1 MDPRLKLEVPRVGG
15 IDELLPQKDDSAT
28 ILENFTVDP
37 ATGGW
42 DNRIGYEKYFPNA
55 TLYQPF
61 TTEKRIHSLYV
72 WSTHSG
78 ARTYTLFESEN
89 IASARCNLRFTVG
102 NVAGAGQIVDI
113 DRFRRIPTLNEPVTD
128 FEPFGRYLIIVN
140 GHDKPLKWDGEKG
153 NNQIP
158 ALGWESVPGPVSPW
172 TPDIDPLNGALGGLG
187 KGQVQFY
194 GIAAAQ
200 PFSSATN
207 LNSQNSG
214 VPIGF
219 QNTYG
224 LGSKTVNAKNNYR
237 WRVSFVSETGS
248 ESPLSASSEL
258 AKWQTSGAG
267 TQLRQAVLLENLPT
281 GPRGTVARRI
291 YRTKNLGSGVSSDA
305 TSNYYFVAEV
315 KNNVETSYSDSTP
328 DQFLVTL
335 APSET
340 ESVLFPCPGARFAA
354 TFKNCLFLD
363 GGQSDPTRV
372 YFSNPLNPDS
382 FSASDYFDVGVRD
395 GGDITGLFAYY
406 NSLIVFR
413 ESSVE
418 LVRGDPSTGFN
429 VVPFIQGIG
438 CRAINSVTSV
448 PGVGVMFLGND
459 GVYRIFGG
467 LDGGSEVQIEKM
479 TPNLVKTEKRFN
491 SALLARASATYSPKG
506 REWHCYMPVDG
517 EEKPAF
523 GLVYHVDKN
532 TWSTRKDF
540 PISVIA
546 SDQNGELIFGHN
558 TGKPSGLPSTW
569 ETGLFV
575 VSRKRARG
583 YSVVTVPGDPPTQAT
598 QASPPPNA
606 KYRSKWHDMGKAAQ
620 KKFVKYVYLHV
631 MTKGDN
637 TIPLTYYRDFDY
649 TGITSSGEKMQRADH
664 PDQGVFG
671 TAVWDTAVWEDPFY
685 TTIRYPIAQGAAST
699 FAFEFETQNDIVLV
713 GYSLEFGANKTQT
726 IKGKR

>member
-113 DRFRRIPTLNEPVTD
+113 DTFRRIPTLNEPVTD

-140 GHDKPLKWDGEKG
+140 GHDKPLKFDGD
-153 NNQIP
+153 ITRS
-158 ALGWESVPGPVSPW
+158 LGWDTTPGPPNPW
-172 TPDIDPLNGALGGLG
+172 SVDTDDLTKGGDYQNVIIQDDVANKAVVPAGFTDVLGLG
-187 KGQVQFY
+187 Y
-194 GIAAAQ
+194 IED
-200 PFSSATN
+200 
-207 LNSQNSG
+207 SQ
-214 VPIGF
+214 
-219 QNTYG
+219 
-224 LGSKTVNAKNNYR
+224 KNNYK
-237 WRVSFVSETGS
+237 WKVSWISETGS
-248 ESPLSASSEL
+248 ESPLSTASEMVSWTTEP
-258 AKWQTSGAG
+258 ATSSANAAYRNK
-267 TQLRQAVLLENLPT
+267 RQGIYLQGIPLGPT
-281 GPRGTVARRI
+281 GTVARRI
-291 YRTKNLGSGVSSDA
+291 YRTKNLGKGGTTDASSQF
-305 TSNYYFVAEV
+305 YFV
-315 KNNVETSYSDSTP
+315 KNIRNNIDTTYTDYIP

-335 APSET
+335 APST
-340 ESVLFPCPGARFAA
+340 AASVIFPCPGARFAA

-395 GGDITGLFAYY
+395 GGDIMGLFAYY

-467 LDGGSEVQIEKM
+467 LDGGSEVKIEKM

-491 SALLARASATYSPKG
+491 SALLARASATYSPKW

-540 PISVIA
+540 PIGVIA
-546 SDQNGELIFGHN
+546 SDQNGELVFGHN
-558 TGKPSGLPSTW
+558 TGKVGVPSTW

-598 QASPPPNA
+598 QASPPPTA

-671 TAVWDTAVWEDPFY
+671 TAVWDTAVWEDPFF
-685 TTIRYPIAQGAAST
+685 TTIRYPIAQGASST

>member
-1 MDPRLKLEVPRVGG
+1 MDSRLKLEVPRVGG

-37 ATGGW
+37 ASGGW
-42 DNRIGYEKYFPNA
+42 DNRIGYEKYFPNGM
-55 TLYQPF
+55 LYQPF
-61 TTEKRIHSLYV
+61 TLEKRIHSLYI

-78 ARTYTLFESEN
+78 ARVYNLFESEN
-89 IASARCNLRFTVG
+89 VASARCNLSFTVG

-113 DRFRRIPTLNEPVTD
+113 DTFRRIPTLDEPVTD
-128 FEPFGRYLIIVN
+128 YEPFGRYLIIVN
-140 GHDKPLKWDGEKG
+140 GHDKPLKFDGEKG
-153 NNQIP
+153 NGEIFSI
-158 ALGWESVPGPVSPW
+158 GWDTVPGSP
-172 TPDIDPLNGALGGLG
+172 TPWGTDTDDTTNAGAYQNFIIQAEVGGKQIAPPGFSQTIGLG
-187 KGQVQFY
+187 F
-194 GIAAAQ
+194 
-200 PFSSATN
+200 TEDD
-207 LNSQNSG
+207 
-214 VPIGF
+214 
-219 QNTYG
+219 
-224 LGSKTVNAKNNYR
+224 SKNAYR
-237 WRVSFVSETGS
+237 WRVSWVSETGS
-248 ESPLSASSEL
+248 ESPMSPE
-258 AKWQTSGAG
+258 SGLMTWETLKGG
-267 TQLRQAVLLENLPT
+267 TAEYNNKRQAIYLDDLPI
-281 GPRGTVARRI
+281 GPDGTVARRL
-291 YRTKNLGSGVSSDA
+291 YRTKNLGKGASSDA
-305 TSNYYFVAEV
+305 AAFYYFVSEI
-315 KNNVETSYSDSTP
+315 KNNTEQSYVDYMP

-335 APSET
+335 APST
-340 ESVLFPCPGARFAA
+340 SSSVIFPCPGARFAA
-354 TFKNCLFLD
+354 SFKNCLFLD
-363 GGQSDPTRV
+363 GGQADPTRI

-395 GGDITGLFAYY
+395 GGNVTGLFAYY
-406 NSLIVFR
+406 NSMIVFR
-413 ESSVE
+413 ESSIE
-418 LVRGDPSTGFN
+418 LVRGDPSKGFN

-467 LDGGSEVQIEKM
+467 LDGGSEVKIEKM
-479 TPNLVKTEKRFN
+479 TSNLVKTQKRFN
-491 SALLARASATYSPKG
+491 PALLARASATYSPKW
-506 REWHCYMPVDG
+506 REWHCYMPIDG
-517 EEKPAF
+517 EEKPSF

-532 TWSTRKDF
+532 TWSTRTGF
-540 PISVIA
+540 PVSVIA

-575 VSRKRARG
+575 ISRKRSNG
-583 YSVVTVPGDPPTQAT
+583 YTVNTVPGDPPVVTTQDRPAPT
-598 QASPPPNA
+598 A

-620 KKFVKYVYLHV
+620 KKFIKYVYLHV

-664 PDQGVFG
+664 PDQGIFG

-685 TTIRYPIAQGAAST
+685 TTVRYPIAQGAAST

>member
-1 MDPRLKLEVPRVGG
+1 MDARLKLEVPRVGG

-37 ATGGW
+37 ASGGW
-42 DNRIGYEKYFPNA
+42 DNRIGYEKYFPNGA
-55 TLYQPF
+55 LYQPF
-61 TTEKRIHSLYV
+61 TLEKRIHSLYI

-89 IASARCNLRFTVG
+89 VASARCNLSFTVG

-113 DRFRRIPTLNEPVTD
+113 DTFRRVPTLDEPVTD

-140 GHDKPLKWDGEKG
+140 GHDKPLKFDGEKG
-153 NNQIP
+153 NNQVSTV
-158 ALGWESVPGPVSPW
+158 GWESIPGTVSPW
-172 TPDIDPLNGALGGLG
+172 TPDINPLSGAIGGLG
-187 KGQVQFY
+187 KGQVQYY
-194 GIAAAQ
+194 GISPVD
-200 PFSSATN
+200 PFDGGPSF
-207 LNSQNSG
+207 NSQNAG
-214 VPIGF
+214 APIGF

-224 LGSKTVNAKNNYR
+224 LGFKTINAKNNYK

-267 TQLRQAVLLENLPT
+267 TQLRHAVLLENLPT
-281 GPRGTVARRI
+281 GPIGVVARRI
-291 YRTKNLGSGVSSDA
+291 YRTKNLGAGISTDNDA
-305 TSNYYFVAEV
+305 SYYFVAEV

-335 APSET
+335 APSST
-340 ESVLFPCPGARFAA
+340 DSVLFPCPGARFAA
-354 TFKNCLFLD
+354 TFKGCLFLD
-363 GGQSDPTRV
+363 GGQSDPNRI

-382 FSASDYFDVGVRD
+382 FSASDYFDVGARD
-395 GGDITGLFAYY
+395 GGNVTGLFAYY
-406 NSLIVFR
+406 NSLIIFR

-418 LVRGDPSTGFN
+418 LVRGDQLKGFV

-467 LDGGSEVQIEKM
+467 LDGGSEVKIEKM
-479 TPNLVKTEKRFN
+479 TSNLVKTQKRFN
-491 SALLARASATYSPKG
+491 PALLARASATYSPKW
-506 REWHCYMPVDG
+506 REWHCYMPIDG
-517 EEKPAF
+517 EEKPSF

-532 TWSTRKDF
+532 TWSTRTGF
-540 PISVIA
+540 PVSVVA

-575 VSRKRARG
+575 ISRKRSNG
-583 YSVVTVPGDPPTQAT
+583 YTVNTVPGDPPVVTTQDRPAPT
-598 QASPPPNA
+598 A

-685 TTIRYPIAQGAAST
+685 TTVQVDRRRPPNRKHT
-699 FAFEFETQNDIVLV
+699 
-713 GYSLEFGANKTQT
+713 
-726 IKGKR
+726 